1 MALIVKLSSAQCNKK
16 HPANERP
23 GCSFVSSLIRFS
35 IKLRL
40 QFTMAVYNLQAE
52 RKKIYMST

>member
-1 MALIVKLSSAQCNKK
+1 MFYCIFLDTIL
-16 HPANERP
+16 
-23 GCSFVSSLIRFS
+23 F
-35 IKLRL
+35 KLRL